1 MPDLSFE
8 IIAANPVRDMIAP
21 ALAFDVRV
29 TNRFPEQSIQA
40 VLLRCQIQIEVARRR
55 YSPAEQDQLRELFD
69 DPSRWGDTLR
79 PMTWMTTSVNLPA
92 FSGSTVYPIT
102 VPCTFDFTV
111 ASAKYFH
118 GIADGEVPLTFL
130 FSGSVFYDAGQGAL
144 QVAPISWNKE
154 ARFRF
159 PVQVWKSLMDLHYP
173 NAVCLNLRRDV
184 FDELYRFKMSE
195 GVTTLEEAIQHMLAA
210 AKRESSVSAERECPA
225 S

>member
-8 IIAANPVRDMIAP
+8 IIGVNPARNMITP
-21 ALAFDVRV
+21 TLAFDLRV
-29 TNRFPEQSIQA
+29 TNRFPEQAIQT

-55 YSPAEQDQLRELFD
+55 YSPAEQNQLRELFD
-69 DPSRWGDTLR
+69 DPSRWGDALR
-79 PMTWMTTSVNLPA
+79 TMTWMNTSVNIPA
-92 FSGSTVYPIT
+92 FTGSTVYPVT
-102 VPCTFDFTV
+102 VPCTFDFNV
-111 ASAKYFH
+111 ATAKYFH

-130 FSGSVFYDAGQGAL
+130 FSGSVFYDTGGGAL

-154 ARFRF
+154 ARFRL

-173 NAVCLNLRRDV
+173 NTASLNLRRDV

-195 GVTTLEEAIQHMLAA
+195 GLATFEEAIQRMLVA
-210 AKRESSVSAERECPA
+210 AERERPV

>member
-8 IIAANPVRDMIAP
+8 VVAANPVRDMITP
-21 ALAFDVRV
+21 ALAFDLRV
-29 TNRFPEQSIQA
+29 TNLFPEQAIHA

-55 YSPAEQDQLRELFD
+55 YSSAEQNQLRDLFD
-69 DPSRWGDTLR
+69 EPSRWADTLR
-79 PMTWMTTSVNLPA
+79 PMTWLNTSVNIPA
-92 FSGSTVYPIT
+92 FSGSTVYPLP
-102 VPCTFDFTV
+102 VPCTFDFNV
-111 ASAKYFH
+111 ATAKYFH
-118 GIADGEVPLTFL
+118 GIADGEIPLTFL

-154 ARFRF
+154 ARFRL

-195 GVTTLEEAIQHMLAA
+195 GLATFEDTIQRMLAA
-210 AKRESSVSAERECPA
+210 AQRERPVS
-225 S
+225 

>member
-8 IIAANPVRDMIAP
+8 IVAANPARDMITP
-21 ALAFDVRV
+21 ALAFDLRV
-29 TNRFPEQSIQA
+29 TNPFPEQSIQA

-55 YSPAEQDQLRELFD
+55 YSSAEQNQLRDLFD

-79 PMTWMTTSVNLPA
+79 PMTWVNTSVNIPA

-102 VPCTFDFTV
+102 VPCTFDFNV
-111 ASAKYFH
+111 ATAKYFH
-118 GIADGEVPLTFL
+118 GIDDGEVPLTFL
-130 FSGSVFYDAGQGAL
+130 FSGSIFYDAGSHDADRSAL

-154 ARFRF
+154 ARFRL
-159 PVQVWKSLMDLHYP
+159 PVQVWKSLLDLHYP

-184 FDELYRFKMSE
+184 FDELYRFKVSA
-195 GVTTLEEAIQHMLAA
+195 GLATFEETIERMLTI
-210 AKRESSVSAERECPA
+210 AERERPV